1 MIVTCTMNP
10 SLDYFLEFDK
20 RIKNGAMN
28 RAAMQYFRPAGKG
41 INVSVVL
48 NNLQIPSRATGF
60 LGGFVRDFYVQL
72 LQQYPYIEP
81 SFTYIP
87 QQTRINVKVA
97 DNKEETELNVDGP
110 AITDSD
116 MKKLKEKV
124 ERLNDGDY
132 FVLAGHCQEYLFDT
146 VDQML
151 AAGEECGAKICLDTN
166 IEIIE
171 KTLARRPFMVKRRVR
186 DLGQRDGDDAAIEQA
201 AQALHE
207 AGAQHVLVLGDDSR
221 RAWMVCDQGTYVCDV
236 LYDGEKAVITVGAG
250 DAMQAGFLMDWLR
263 SMDALDSFRY
273 GCAAARAAALSYDFG
288 GREEVESG
296 YQSRKVVQK

>member
-10 SLDYFLEFDK
+10 SLDYFLEFDHK
-20 RIKNGAMN
+20 VRGGAMN
-28 RAAMQYFRPAGKG
+28 RAAMHYFRPAGKG
-41 INVSVVL
+41 INVSIVL

-60 LGGFVRDFYVQL
+60 LGGFVRDYYVEL

-97 DNKEETELNVDGP
+97 DSKQETELNTEGP
-110 AITDSD
+110 SISSED
-116 MKKLKEKV
+116 MKKLTDKV
-124 ERLNDGDY
+124 ERLNVGDF
-132 FVLAGHCQEYLFDT
+132 FVLAGHCQEYLYDT

-151 AAGEECGAKICLDTN
+151 AAGEACGAKICLDTN
-166 IEIIE
+166 IEIVE

-186 DLGQRDGDDAAIEQA
+186 DLGQRDGDDAAIVQA
-201 AQALHE
+201 AQALYA

-221 RAWMVCDQGTYVCDV
+221 RAWMVCDQGTFVCDV
-236 LYDGEKAVITVGAG
+236 LDDGEKAVLTVGAG
-250 DAMQAGFLMDWLR
+250 DAMQAGFLKDWLR

-273 GCAAARAAALSYDFG
+273 GCAAARAAALSHDFG
-288 GREEVESG
+288 GREDVESG
-296 YQSRKVVQK
+296 YVSRKVLKK